1 MCVCQRRYVCACERG
16 GQRRYVCAC
25 DRCVCAVCVNV
36 GMCVRVSEEVN
47 VGMCLRVIGVCVC
60 VRFGSRASLV
70 RVSES
75 ASVCQST

>member
-1 MCVCQRRYVCACERG
+1 MCVNVGMCVRVSEEVNVGMCVRVIG
-16 GQRRYVCAC
+16 V
-25 DRCVCAVCVNV
+25 CVCAVCVNV

-47 VGMCLRVIGVCVC
+47 VGMCVRVIGVC